1 MNDIKYEFPFRLQKQ
16 VDMGIS
22 GTDILHGELK
32 NMMNEC
38 EKDLVPLLQNS
49 NELGSDED
57 YEDTVQRLYNEGY
70 MDALTAVYQLT
81 YDLTFA
87 IGARNEARR

>member
-1 MNDIKYEFPFRLQKQ
+1 MNTMELEPRLQKLI
-16 VDMGIS
+16 DMGES

-32 NMMNEC
+32 NMMYEC
-38 EKDLVPLLQNS
+38 EKELVPLLENS
-49 NELGSDED
+49 NEVGSDED

-81 YDLTFA
+81 YQLAFA
-87 IGARNEARR
+87 IDERRKKND

>member
-1 MNDIKYEFPFRLQKQ
+1 METTQLDPRLQKL
-16 VDMGIS
+16 VDLGES

-32 NMMNEC
+32 NMMYEC
-38 EKDLVPLLQNS
+38 EKELVPLLENS

-70 MDALTAVYQLT
+70 MDALSAVYGLT
-81 YDLTFA
+81 YQLAFA
-87 IGARNEARR
+87 ISDRAKNRG

>member
-1 MNDIKYEFPFRLQKQ
+1 MNNLQLSDRLQAL
-16 VDMGIS
+16 VDMGES

-32 NMMNEC
+32 NMMYEC
-38 EKDLVPLLQNS
+38 EKELVPLLENS

-81 YDLTFA
+81 YELAFA
-87 IGARNEARR
+87 ISDRSKNGNA